1 MTDVAT
7 FDDMPPL
14 QAGELLRACCG
25 AERWV
30 QTMILRRP
38 FVDIHGV
45 LAAADEVWQ
54 RLGPE
59 DWREAFRHHPRLGET
74 RSEVAQDD
82 LGRIW
87 SSTEQA
93 GVRNT
98 DASMRAEL
106 AGANAA
112 YETRF
117 GFICIIC
124 ATGLLAEDIL
134 QLTRER
140 LRNTPEEE
148 LPTAAEE
155 QRMITRL
162 RLLKLFNDR
171 GKEAAT

>member
-7 FDDMPPL
+7 FDEMPPL
-14 QAGELLRACCG
+14 QAAELLRACCG

-30 QTMILRRP
+30 QSMLLRMP
-38 FVDIHGV
+38 FGDIHAV
-45 LAAADEVWQ
+45 LAAADDVW
-54 RLGPE
+54 RNLGPD

-106 AGANAA
+106 AAANAA
-112 YETRF
+112 YEARF

-140 LRNTPEEE
+140 LRNTSEEE

-171 GKEAAT
+171 DKATPT